1 MFFTFVNMIV
11 LKFPTTKYVISV
23 MQNRVKMTFFV
34 LQKCSKTLGFS
45 GDLVDSDCDESVDED
60 IDIFSGKQCV
70 VHRSLL
76 T

>member
-1 MFFTFVNMIV
+1 
-11 LKFPTTKYVISV
+11 